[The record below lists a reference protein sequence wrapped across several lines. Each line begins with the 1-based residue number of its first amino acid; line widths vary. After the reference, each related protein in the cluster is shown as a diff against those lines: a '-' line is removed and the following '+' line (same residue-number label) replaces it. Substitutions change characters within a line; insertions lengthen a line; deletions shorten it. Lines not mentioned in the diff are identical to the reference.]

1 MTSLQNDTAAL
12 MGDQLDTHLGSFITL
27 IEWGSAPSTQGSA
40 VTF

>member
-12 MGDQLDTHLGSFITL
+12 MDDPWTRHLGSFITL
-27 IEWGSAPSTQGSA
+27 IEWGSASSTQGST